1 MRKSYGGQCLPCL
14 DQSASR
20 ALAANVKHQ
29 LHILRSGERGKE
41 MVGLEYK
48 SNMVA
53 PQLGRLLGAEVDG

>member
-20 ALAANVKHQ
+20 ALAANVEHQ